1 MSPEQIFPRP
11 SREFLTLLAGLPK
24 HLDAAMPMRRQHRRE
39 LPGDIRHLSHL
50 LTDERGDLRRD
61 YLADPAALSAYMRY
75 FLPWNIYRL
84 GTLFAGLSID
94 PGGDNPDGAATIV
107 DLGTGPL
114 TAPLTLWMSRPH
126 LRKRPLTFICVD
138 RAPKPMRL
146 GLDALHSLAA
156 AQGGLAPWKV
166 TLVKG
171 PLDARLREK
180 ADLLIMANAL
190 NEVLHRGEG
199 ELLEDADALAWH
211 LSNML
216 TPTGSLCVVEPGIR
230 PSAHLMSALRRGFL
244 HHGLNPIAPCPHT
257 GPCPMSGR
265 GFTAWCHFNFDA
277 EAAPNWLKALSD
289 EAKLAKDNVSL
300 SFLSFSAKGRK
311 LEPAPGKTFVRA
323 VSGPFELP
331 APEGQN
337 AARRFGQYACSEH
350 GLTLLS
356 VAQKHLVPLPGA
368 LLEATWPA
376 EPVQDAKSGALILP
390 MGTEHTAMR
399 RSEADPA
406 DPAPKHTSA
415 TAARKD
421 ASTRRDAPAR
431 HDARDGRNARDFS
444 GKKDGRSAA
453 PRSRRQD
460 ESGADAPGR
469 GPERTPRPASDHGSG
484 PAAAKTSPRPPRD
497 SAPRDAA
504 PRNAAKDGPKRT
516 PRQDR
521 NPEQERERSQ
531 SQGQPYDRPSE
542 RKQSAGAPDKSLP
555 KTLTVDALI
564 AAEESGTIAAPKAE
578 RRKRLPS
585 ERPADEKRSPR
596 KPGAKKPGAKKPDA
610 KTGGKA
616 HASRAERKAGGKP
629 GAQNSGKPG
638 SKPGNAKKP
647 RSKKE
652 S

>member
-84 GTLFAGLSID
+84 GTLFAGLAID

-126 LRKRPLTFICVD
+126 LRKRPLHFVCVD

-146 GLDALHSLAA
+146 GLDALNSLAA

-199 ELLEDADALAWH
+199 DLLEDADALAWH
-211 LSNML
+211 LSGML

-244 HHGLNPIAPCPHT
+244 HHGLNPVAPCPHT
-257 GPCPMSGR
+257 GPCPMNGR

-277 EAAPNWLKALSD
+277 ELAPNWLKALSD

-331 APEGQN
+331 AQEGQN
-337 AARRFGQYACSEH
+337 AVRRFGQYACSEH

-356 VAQKHLVPLPGA
+356 LAQKHLVPLPGA
-368 LLEATWPA
+368 LIEATWPE

-390 MGTEHTAMR
+390 IGAEHAPVR
-399 RSEADPA
+399 RPEAAPEGPLYKDAPA
-406 DPAPKHTSA
+406 RPEAGGKKDGHA
-415 TAARKD
+415 TAPRPGRQEEGDTDKRRQERTPRRAPERDDAASRRRTKDAHGTPTGAVQDTTKDARKR
-421 ASTRRDAPAR
+421 AQQERRDAPA
-431 HDARDGRNARDFS
+431 
-444 GKKDGRSAA
+444 A
-453 PRSRRQD
+453 P
-460 ESGADAPGR
+460 
-469 GPERTPRPASDHGSG
+469 
-484 PAAAKTSPRPPRD
+484 
-497 SAPRDAA
+497 
-504 PRNAAKDGPKRT
+504 PK
-516 PRQDR
+516 
-521 NPEQERERSQ
+521 
-531 SQGQPYDRPSE
+531 
-542 RKQSAGAPDKSLP
+542 A
-555 KTLTVDALI
+555 LTVDTII
-564 AAEESGTIAAPKAE
+564 AAEKLEGGEAPKAE

-585 ERPADEKRSPR
+585 ERPADEKRGPR
-596 KPGAKKPGAKKPDA
+596 KPDA
-610 KTGGKA
+610 KKSGGKAAGHSAQKSGGKA
-616 HASRAERKAGGKP
+616 HDSRAARKAGGKP
-629 GAQNSGKPG
+629 VSKSGGKPASKAGGKPG
-638 SKPGNAKKP
+638 EKTGGAKKT
-647 RSKKE
+647 RDRKE